1 MTGDKDMERIIR
13 ESVHD
18 PRGAPTETLGT
29 KGRALQE
36 VTKEAVGIHV
46 LLTRSLF
53 GDGIPRTLLLR
64 VSRAKPTSAPSRF

>member
-46 LLTRSLF
+46 PPTRSLF
-53 GDGIPRTLLLR
+53 ACDIPRRLLQR
-64 VSRAKPTSAPSRF
+64 VSLAKPTSVPVRS